1 MLEQLPL
8 LLQGS
13 SALAAGAD
21 QLANGTDD
29 LYDGVLKLK
38 DGVAELSDG
47 TMQLRDQS
55 SDMDTQVDDKVDEM
69 LDEYRSKDFA
79 AISFVDPENPA
90 VAAVQFVI
98 KTGDIKLPE
107 AEAPVQAEEPEET
120 FWQRVQD
127 LFPSRKS
134 K

>member
-1 MLEQLPL
+1 M
-8 LLQGS
+8 
-13 SALAAGAD
+13 AGGAYELSEGVD
-21 QLANGTDD
+21 T
-29 LYDGVLKLK
+29 LYDGVLELK
-38 DGVAELSDG
+38 DGVKELADG
-47 TMQLRDQS
+47 TLELRDSS
-55 SDMDTQVDDKVDEM
+55 SDIDSQVDDKVDEM

-107 AEAPVQAEEPEET
+107 AEAPVQAEEPKET